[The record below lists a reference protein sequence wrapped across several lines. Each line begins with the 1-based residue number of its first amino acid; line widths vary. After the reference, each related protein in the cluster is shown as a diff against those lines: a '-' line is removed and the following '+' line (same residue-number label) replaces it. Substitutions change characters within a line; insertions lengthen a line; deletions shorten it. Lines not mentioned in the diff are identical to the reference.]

1 MAPAKFYIKITPDGP
16 YLLYGNPPMDQEIIV
31 PNDEGSSWTYRK
43 GNHFSTTEE
52 PTALCRCGAS
62 KNKPYCDGSHH
73 HTDWDPKETASHK
86 PLLEDAEEYIGPTM
100 VLADNE
106 EYCAFARFAM
116 PTVEFGIWYKRPNP
130 KKNVT

>member
-1 MAPAKFYIKITPDGP
+1 MAKTIQTAIEAGSRMAPAKFYIKITPDGP

-31 PNDEGSSWTYRK
+31 LNDEGSSWTYRK

-86 PLLEDAEEYIGPTM
+86 PLLEDAEEYI
-100 VLADNE
+100 LSL
-106 EYCAFARFAM
+106 
-116 PTVEFGIWYKRPNP
+116 IHI
-130 KKNVT
+130 